1 MNKNNK
7 KISAIF
13 ALIFLFAV
21 IGIVSGKNSDVT
33 QISQAQQN
41 AGLVLPA
48 SKSTSV
54 KSTAAPR
61 ENKSQNEVATKRTPS
76 SADLSADEL
85 ASLAKMTLTLFNFT
99 QADSR
104 LQDLLQ
110 FLEGSGQKPV
120 VVNNTNADTGE
131 MAIVRTGSPLPGTRY
146 FHAQY
151 FSDAGENGFVQH
163 MSFELKSGPGA
174 MTSAE
179 VAVQNNFPN
188 LPNPKRRTADYIQ
201 WDLPNGQ
208 ILWIKKLA
216 AIDLKD
222 NPFNAYTAGDV
233 GTIRVAVEL
242 EIHDD
247 QASHSH

>member
-1 MNKNNK
+1 MNNNIK
-7 KISAIF
+7 KISAVF
-13 ALIFLFAV
+13 AFVFLFLI
-21 IGIVSGKNSDVT
+21 IGIVGGKNSNRT
-33 QISQAQQN
+33 QNSRTEQI
-41 AGLVLPA
+41 AGLNVPVR
-48 SKSTSV
+48 KSTSV

-61 ENKSQNEVATKRTPS
+61 KDNNQNEVEAKRTPS
-76 SADLSADEL
+76 SADLTADEL

-99 QADSR
+99 QAESR

-120 VVNNTNADTGE
+120 VVNNSNADTGE
-131 MAIVRTGSPLPGTRY
+131 MAIVRTASPLPGTRY

-151 FSDAGENGFVQH
+151 FSDAGEKGFVQH

-188 LPNPKRRTADYIQ
+188 LPNPRRRTADYVQ

-216 AIDLKD
+216 TNDLKD
-222 NPFNAYTAGDV
+222 NPFNAYTAGDL

>member
-1 MNKNNK
+1 MKNNNK
-7 KISAIF
+7 KIRAVF
-13 ALIFLFAV
+13 VLVFLFAAV
-21 IGIVSGKNSDVT
+21 GIVGTKNSDRT
-33 QISQAQQN
+33 PSSQPEQIAD
-41 AGLVLPA
+41 LVLPT
-48 SKSTSV
+48 KKPMSV
-54 KSTAAPR
+54 KLNAPHR
-61 ENKSQNEVATKRTPS
+61 KEKSQIDVATQRAPS

-104 LQDLLQ
+104 LGDLLQ
-110 FLEGSGQKPV
+110 FLEGAGQKPL
-120 VVNNTNADTGE
+120 VVNNSNADTGE

-151 FSDAGENGFVQH
+151 FSDAGDKGFVQH
-163 MSFELKSGPGA
+163 MSFELKSAPGA
-174 MTSAE
+174 MNSAE

-188 LPNPKRRTADYIQ
+188 LPNPSRRTADYIQ

-216 AIDLKD
+216 ATDLKD

-247 QASHSH
+247 QASHNH